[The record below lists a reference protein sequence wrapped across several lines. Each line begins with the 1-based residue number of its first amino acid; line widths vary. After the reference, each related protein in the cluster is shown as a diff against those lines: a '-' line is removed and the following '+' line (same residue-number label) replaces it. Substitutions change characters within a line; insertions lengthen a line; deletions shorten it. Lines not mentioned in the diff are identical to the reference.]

1 MQPHMEIPA
10 TLEACGVPVTDLA
23 GASIASESK
32 SSLLHLQASRLVRL
46 YAINASMAETI
57 APFVFQEA
65 P

>member
-1 MQPHMEIPA
+1 MQPHMEDPA
-10 TLEACGVPVTDLA
+10 TLAASGAPNTDLA

-32 SSLLHLQASRLVRL
+32 SSLLDLQASRLVRL

-57 APFVFQEA
+57 APFVFREA